1 LNSEEE
7 FIVPSIYTSNI
18 EAKLKLIEEYGGKV
32 LKGKTP
38 IGKNAEYGYFALFED
53 PDGNKICFVLHGII
67 VHYMKR
73 PIETVLTCSSGSSLL
88 SGKEKQPMKRLNFVF
103 PSA

>member
-53 PDGNKICFVLHGII
+53 PDGNRICL
-67 VHYMKR
+67 YS
-73 PIETVLTCSSGSSLL
+73 TVS
-88 SGKEKQPMKRLNFVF
+88 
-103 PSA
+103 